1 MRHRVMAIALV
12 AVAAAAVLRA
22 QQARPG
28 LGAAQTVLNRT
39 ADAILGLK
47 SARFSVKRLGAP
59 AFLDEKNGVTF
70 TVADCAYAA
79 PDRVS
84 CAVKVSLKNGTFIQL
99 TRVWVPEGTFQSNP
113 LTRQFGRVPA
123 GSHFNGVLLFATTGI
138 PEVLR
143 IAVQKA
149 KVVGKEKLENR
160 EVLHLTGGVSGEKL
174 NPLIGGTL
182 KAELLHSVDLWVE
195 ERTAHPVQLRVNEPE
210 GNAWLIELSRIDEP
224 VDIPTPR
231 LSPPPAKP

>member
-59 AFLDEKNGVTF
+59 AF
-70 TVADCAYAA
+70 
-79 PDRVS
+79 
-84 CAVKVSLKNGTFIQL
+84 
-99 TRVWVPEGTFQSNP
+99 PEGTFQSNP